1 MNKNQQ
7 IQQEMAGI
15 QQELESSLQ
24 TLLAE
29 VGSKLKPQ
37 ERTSIE
43 EEFQQLNELLERL
56 KSGMIWI
63 ALFGKTSVGKSAIA
77 NALMGEDLAEVG
89 IQHDVTATPSSYQK
103 PPWILVDVPGIMGN
117 KVNEELAVTEAKKA
131 HGHIFVVDG
140 EPYADEIELF
150 RVVHKALPDT
160 PKIVFV
166 NKADGMDRLPK
177 KDREI
182 VKSRIEQKMGEFVR
196 SPTDIVYGSAML
208 YDPEQDVMVRQNLP
222 QLLDKMYE
230 DAGTLGQ
237 VMNVLDPAN
246 RAHDLSEA
254 IQKKIFE
261 VRAKVARKV
270 ISAFGAASVAGAFVP
285 YSILTVTPG
294 ILASMVYVL
303 FRVMGKK
310 ETSKQEAAKIS
321 IELLKECGKFLAAEF
336 VALAGAEVV
345 FSSMHLLGPLG
356 SLIALGADIAG
367 LSYFRYRRTVIL
379 GEVTLE
385 YIRNDCSW
393 GGEGAQA
400 LIQRAKERAL
410 REHMRLR
417 ASWKDQAPVPA
428 T

>member
-24 TLLAE
+24 TLLTE
-29 VGSKLKPQ
+29 VGSRLKPQ
-37 ERTSIE
+37 ERVSIE

-56 KSGMIWI
+56 KSGLIWI
-63 ALFGKTSVGKSAIA
+63 SLFGKTSVGKSAIA
-77 NALMGEDLAEVG
+77 NALMGDDIAKVG
-89 IQHDVTATPSSYQK
+89 IEHDVTREPHYYEK
-103 PPWILVDVPGIMGN
+103 PPWVLVDVPGILGE
-117 KVNEELAVTEAKKA
+117 KVNEEVALTEAKKA
-131 HGHIFVVDG
+131 HGHIFVVEE
-140 EPYADEIELF
+140 EPYSYEIELF

-166 NKADGMDRLPK
+166 NKADRMDRLPR

-196 SPTDIVYGSAML
+196 SPSEIVYGSAML
-208 YDPEQDVMVRQNLP
+208 YDPEGDVMVRQSLP

-261 VRAKVARKV
+261 VRANVARKV
-270 ISAFGAASVAGAFVP
+270 ISSFGAASVAGAFVP

-303 FRVMGKK
+303 FRIMGKK
-310 ETSKQEAAKIS
+310 DTSKQEATKIS
-321 IELLKECGKFLAAEF
+321 IDLLKECGRFLAAEF
-336 VALAGAEVV
+336 VALAGAEVI
-345 FSSMHLLGPLG
+345 FSSMHLLGPIG
-356 SLIALGADIAG
+356 SLIALGADVAG

-400 LIQRAKERAL
+400 LIRRAKERAL
-410 REHMRLR
+410 REHMRFK
-417 ASWKDQAPVPA
+417 ASWKDQLPVAA